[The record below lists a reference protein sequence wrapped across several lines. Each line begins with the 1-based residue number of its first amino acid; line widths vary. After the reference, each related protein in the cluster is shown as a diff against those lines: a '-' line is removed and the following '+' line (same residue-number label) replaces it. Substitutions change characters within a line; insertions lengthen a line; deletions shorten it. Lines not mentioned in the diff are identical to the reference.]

1 MAKMF
6 ADECHGVYVGG
17 PQRSAYSRRSSGGSH
32 GDCSFFLSGSRRPS
46 WAASPAC
53 FWASTLPRQTRFRVA
68 TEGTYKPF
76 SYFTSGGELTG
87 FDVEL
92 TLAICKAATLDCV
105 MVTMDNDAVIPAL
118 KDNKI
123 DVISTGMSITEKAQE
138 GRPLH
143 RSHPLLG
150 QAVRL
155 LRPRQIPRRLA
166 GVPQRPY
173 PRDPGRHNE
182 CRFFQAKYAASDIR
196 LYKTMDEAFKDL
208 AAGRVE
214 LALSQIALGYDFTNS
229 SEGAGCK
236 FVGPRLDDTKF
247 FGDGVALGLRPL
259 RRRAQSRL
267 RYGDKEG
274 LGRRYLQGHQRQV
287 FPLLAY

>member
-1 MAKMF
+1 MAIVRFSVRKSAAILGCLAGLLLGINAAQ
-6 ADECHGVYVGG
+6 AD
-17 PQRSAYSRRSSGGSH
+17 QI
-32 GDCSFFLSGSRRPS
+32 
-46 WAASPAC
+46 
-53 FWASTLPRQTRFRVA
+53 RVA

-123 DVISTGMSITEKAQE
+123 DVISTGMSITEK
-138 GRPLH
+138 RKKVVLFTDRI
-143 RSHPLLG
+143 RSSGKQFVSCAPDKFPDVSPESLKGHILG
-150 QAVRL
+150 TQAGTTN
-155 LRPRQIPRRLA
+155 A
-166 GVPQRPY
+166 
-173 PRDPGRHNE
+173 D
-182 CRFFQAKYAASDIR
+182 FFQAKYAASDIR

-247 FGDGVALGLRPL
+247 FGDGVALGLRPSDVEL
-259 RRRAQSRL
+259 KAAFDTGIKKVL
-267 RYGDKEG
+267 ADGTYKAINAK
-274 LGRRYLQGHQRQV
+274 Y
-287 FPLLAY
+287 FPFSLY